1 MIEKNEID
9 EQRQPNAYLDRMHQ
23 STSRFVH
30 LGQWLQNIFEPEWQ
44 SLEVLLAQD
53 REDSFALSFRNSSF
67 PKEIVVKRGTLV
79 DLGLQLG
86 SESVVLVVAIA
97 PDDSQGMNIFVQ
109 LRPSSGETYLPPNIK
124 LIMLLEFGVVLQEIQ
139 ARQQDNFIQIKQFW
153 GQLGESFSIQ
163 VMLAHVYI
171 TENFT
176 I

>member
-44 SLEVLLAQD
+44 SLEVLLAHD
-53 REDSFALSFRNSSF
+53 REDSFALSFRNSPIS
-67 PKEIVVKRGTLV
+67 KQIVVKRGTLV

-97 PDDSQGMNIFVQ
+97 ADDSKGMNVFVQ
-109 LRPSSGETYLPPNIK
+109 LHPASEEAFLPSNIK

-139 ARQQDNFIQIKQFW
+139 AQQQDNFIQIKQFW
-153 GQLGESFSIQ
+153 SQLGENFSIQ
-163 VMLAHVYI
+163 VMLDHICI
-171 TENFT
+171 TKNFT